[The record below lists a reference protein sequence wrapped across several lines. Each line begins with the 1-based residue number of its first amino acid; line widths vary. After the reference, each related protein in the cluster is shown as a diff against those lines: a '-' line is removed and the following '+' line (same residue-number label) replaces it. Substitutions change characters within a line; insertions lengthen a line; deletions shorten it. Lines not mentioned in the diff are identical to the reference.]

1 MVISFFGIG
10 NARTL
15 NATCVLISSDRQT
28 PTGVIRIIHDPT
40 SSCKFSLN
48 GSVTGLSEGNH
59 GFHIHNYG
67 DLSQGCFSAGDHYN
81 PLSLDHGALNDENK
95 HLGDLGN
102 IRADNRGV
110 AIVQICDTQ
119 LSLSG
124 EFSVLGRTIVVHK
137 DPDDLGRGAES
148 SKTTGNSGA
157 RLACC
162 IIGTGTLRSSSSRTS
177 TMSYLFF
184 VYFFLGINQIRM
196 YLC

>member
-1 MVISFFGIG
+1 M
-10 NARTL
+10 T
-15 NATCVLISSDRQT
+15 
-28 PTGVIRIIHDPT
+28 TGVIRITNDPT
-40 SSCKFSLN
+40 SSCKFSLT
-48 GSVTGLSEGNH
+48 GTVTGLSAGNH

-67 DLSQGCFSAGDHYN
+67 DLSQDCFTAGDHYN
-81 PLSLDHGALNDENK
+81 PFSLDHGALTDENK

-102 IRADNRGV
+102 IKADNQGV
-110 AIVQICDTQ
+110 AVVQICDSQ

-124 EFSVLGRTIVVHK
+124 KYSVLGRTIVVHK

-162 IIGTGTLRSSSSRTS
+162 IIGTGTLPSSSSRTS

-184 VYFFLGINQIRM
+184 VYFFLGINQIKM